1 MAWNGFFNSLPEQE
15 TAHSVFSWPKT
26 NFMSKREAIFL
37 ISIVVVVIGGF
48 YYYMKYV
55 FEPAPKQPA
64 DMLVAN
70 TDAKPAPKPNNNEW
84 PLPGELKE
92 ISGIVFRDNDHIACI
107 QDKDGIIYIYNL
119 QSRSIDAKIPFAG
132 NGDYEGLAKV
142 KNTWYVLRSDGFLFE
157 VQEQNGAQPVVKT
170 YDLPLTVENDTE
182 SLCYDSA
189 NNRLLVGVKEKDLT
203 EKDKKGVYGFDL
215 KTKKMSTDA
224 VFYLELSKKGDD
236 KDEKKDRDDDDKGKG
251 KKKKKDKSEIKPSD
265 FTIEPGTGDLY
276 ILDGPSSRLITA
288 DSKGNIKTNV
298 QLDKHTFPQPEGLC
312 FSPGGDLYISSEG
325 GKNGQGIIVKFKP
338 EVTP

>member
-1 MAWNGFFNSLPEQE
+1 
-15 TAHSVFSWPKT
+15 
-26 NFMSKREAIFL
+26 MSKREAIFL

-64 DMLVAN
+64 DVLVAN
-70 TDAKPAPKPNNNEW
+70 TDTRPAQKPHNNEW
-84 PLPGELKE
+84 LLPGELKE
-92 ISGIVFRDNDHIACI
+92 ISANVFRDNDHMACI
-107 QDKDGIIYIYNL
+107 EDNDGIIYMYNL
-119 QSRSIDAKIPFAG
+119 QSRSIDEKISFAG

-157 VQEQNGAQPVVKT
+157 VQEQKGAKPIVKT
-170 YDLPLTVENDTE
+170 YDLPLTVENETE

-189 NNRLLVGVKEKDLT
+189 NNRLLVGVKEKDPT

-215 KTKKMSTDA
+215 ATKKMSTDA
-224 VFYLELSKKGDD
+224 VFYLESSKKD
-236 KDEKKDRDDDDKGKG
+236 KDKEDKKDKDDDDKKG
-251 KKKKKDKSEIKPSD
+251 KKKKKDRSEIKPSD
-265 FTIEPGTGDLY
+265 FAIEPGTGELY
-276 ILDGPSSRLITA
+276 ILDGPSSRLIIA
-288 DSKGNIKTNV
+288 DPKGNIKSSV

-325 GKNGQGIIVKFKP
+325 GKNGQGVIVKFKP

>member
-1 MAWNGFFNSLPEQE
+1 
-15 TAHSVFSWPKT
+15 
-26 NFMSKREAIFL
+26 MSKREAIFL
-37 ISIVVVVIGGF
+37 ITIVVVVIGGF

-64 DMLVAN
+64 DVLVAN

-84 PLPGELKE
+84 RLPGVLKE
-92 ISGIVFRDNDHIACI
+92 ISANVFSDNDHMACI
-107 QDKDGIIYIYNL
+107 QDNDGIIFIYNL
-119 QSRSIDAKIPFAG
+119 QSRRIDGKIPFAG

-142 KNTWYVLRSDGFLFE
+142 QNSWYVLRSDGFLFE
-157 VQEQNGAQPVVKT
+157 VQEQSGAKPIVTT
-170 YDLPLTVENDTE
+170 YDLPLTVENETE
-182 SLCYDSA
+182 ALCYDSA

-224 VFYLELSKKGDD
+224 VFYLESPKKEND
-236 KDEKKDRDDDDKGKG
+236 KDGKKDRDDDDKGKE
-251 KKKKKDKSEIKPSD
+251 KKKKKDRSGIKPSGIA
-265 FTIEPGTGDLY
+265 IEPGTGDLY

-288 DSKGNIKTNV
+288 DSKGRIKSNV

-325 GKNGQGIIVKFKP
+325 GKNGQGVIVKFKP